1 MEMLNNQA
9 RKCLVKTYEKFKD
22 AKEVAEAFGVTQWTV
37 YRLAKQM
44 ERTGSV
50 DLQTST
56 RGRKPK
62 LSASDKEEIKKLLI
76 EEPDLTIDE
85 IQMRLELDSSVTTIW
100 RAINELGF
108 SRKKR

>member
-44 ERTGSV
+44 ERTG
-50 DLQTST
+50 
-56 RGRKPK
+56 
-62 LSASDKEEIKKLLI
+62 
-76 EEPDLTIDE
+76 
-85 IQMRLELDSSVTTIW
+85 
-100 RAINELGF
+100 
-108 SRKKR
+108 